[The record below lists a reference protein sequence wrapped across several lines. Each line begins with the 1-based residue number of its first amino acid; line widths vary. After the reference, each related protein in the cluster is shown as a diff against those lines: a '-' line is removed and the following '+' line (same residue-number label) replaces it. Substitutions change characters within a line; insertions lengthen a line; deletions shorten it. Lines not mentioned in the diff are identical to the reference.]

1 MIETLDELIP
11 KKIVCDPTGMKSLER
26 RTELAPSTAIS
37 TSQSCPSERQA
48 FAGGRVILGATE
60 CLHPFVFSVES
71 QSRVVHLMIS
81 SSRESIGWSEV
92 ETSTCKGVWIS
103 SKVSPPTWQVV
114 EFSAI
119 SLMMEHE

>member
-1 MIETLDELIP
+1 M
-11 KKIVCDPTGMKSLER
+11 
-26 RTELAPSTAIS
+26 
-37 TSQSCPSERQA
+37 
-48 FAGGRVILGATE
+48 ILGATE
-60 CLHPFVFSVES
+60 CLRPVVSSIES
-71 QSRVVHLMIS
+71 QRGVFNLMIS

-92 ETSTCKGVWIS
+92 ETSTCGGVWIS